1 MAIWLMIG
9 LATLATYSERSL
21 FGMLPAS
28 WRLPLRVQEALDFL
42 PVSAFAALA
51 LPGVLGDVTS
61 IPSLSV
67 SKLLAAFVAAYVAW
81 LSRGLGTKGLPL
93 VLLVGMGVYW
103 LDVWVS

>member
-9 LATLATYSERSL
+9 SAALATYGERSL
-21 FGMLPAS
+21 FGILPAS
-28 WRLPLRVQEALDFL
+28 WRLPLWVQEALDFL

-51 LPGVLGDVTS
+51 LPGFLDNEALVS
-61 IPSLSV
+61 ALSA
-67 SKLLAAFVAAYVAW
+67 SKLLAAIVAAYVAW
-81 LSRGLGTKGLPL
+81 RCRGLGTKGLPF

>member
-1 MAIWLMIG
+1 MAIWVMIG
-9 LATLATYSERSL
+9 LAALASNGERSL
-21 FGMLPAS
+21 FGLLPAS
-28 WRLPLRVQEALDFL
+28 WQLPQRVRDALDFL

-51 LPGVLGDVTS
+51 FPGLLPTAAPL
-61 IPSLSV
+61 PSLSA

-81 LSRGLGTKGLPL
+81 LSRGWGIKGLPF